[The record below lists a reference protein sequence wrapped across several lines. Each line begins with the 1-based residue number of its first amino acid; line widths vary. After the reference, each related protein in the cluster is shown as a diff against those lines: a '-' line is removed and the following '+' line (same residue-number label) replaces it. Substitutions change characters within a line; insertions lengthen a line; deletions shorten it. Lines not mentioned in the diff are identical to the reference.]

1 MNSYEALMIFDEA
14 LKDAAL
20 DEAVGRVKAEVLKL
34 SGTVEGITRMGRRPF
49 ARELR
54 KKRAGQYV
62 LMTLRLDG
70 AQVKPLLARLKLAGE
85 VFRIQVIRVES
96 HATAAPSEQDEKKG
110 ESSDGGS

>member
-1 MNSYEALMIFDEA
+1 MNTYEALMIFDEA

-20 DEAVGRVKAEVLKL
+20 DEAVGRVKAEVVKL
-34 SGTVEGITRMGRRPF
+34 SGTVEGITRLGRRPF

-54 KKRAGQYV
+54 KKKAGQYV

-85 VFRIQVIRVES
+85 VFRVQVIRVEGRG
-96 HATAAPSEQDEKKG
+96 TAVPVGQEEKG
-110 ESSDGGS
+110 ESNDGVV